1 MYVYSHRVHGI
12 KSLWRKDPSWATLEG
27 WWQKYEYVI
36 KDEKHDPLPKTYPH
50 PPPPP
55 NLVDYRQVVIRDWFV
70 LAFDKLYLQSKW
82 F

>member
-12 KSLWRKDPSWATLEG
+12 KSLWRKDPSWATLE
-27 WWQKYEYVI
+27 YEYVI
-36 KDEKHDPLPKTYPH
+36 KDEKHDPLPQT
-50 PPPPP
+50 PPSPS

>member
-1 MYVYSHRVHGI
+1 MYVYSHWVHGI
-12 KSLWRKDPSWATLEG
+12 KSLWR
-27 WWQKYEYVI
+27 KYEYVI
-36 KDEKHDPLPKTYPH
+36 KDEKHDPLPQ

-55 NLVDYRQVVIRDWFV
+55 TTSNLVDYRQVVIGDWFV